1 MLIPRSIVHDAVKLC
16 SGTSHFHDECAAGY
30 ADVELLPDDPV
41 SMRKDILYVCGLSAA
56 LKRAEAHPGCSY
68 ACIRD
73 CFWTEDEDTLLPGSG
88 AIIINENRSVNWL
101 FGIIQSRMREVREW
115 VYGMQSTLLSGGSY
129 QDLLD
134 LCEPILGNP
143 VYILDPS
150 YALMAYTKNLPIR
163 EPINVA
169 LVKNGYHNDETIQ
182 CLQEHHRFSLY
193 DSADR
198 PVVIP
203 ASHICSS
210 ECICMWCKH
219 KGVFL
224 TYTIMVCEH
233 IPLSNALIGLFSILM
248 DYIRI
253 CFEKQQA
260 RLPNPQERH
269 TSFFLDILYEGEEDR
284 QRINERANQLGI
296 PQTGHFDLFRITF
309 TDNSTILV
317 GRVLKDL
324 RALLPNAWIVAHD
337 YEITILNSYDSDD
350 STRAVG
356 SNTVRTLDGLLEK
369 YDAICGISSGF
380 SNLYDIKNAA
390 TQASNASA
398 IGQSIY
404 LLGNFWNFDEGV
416 WAALSKHR
424 DKKTFFYDRVS
435 TYHMMY
441 LAQKQIPEICLNTYN
456 NRAIAELM
464 RIDRDRGSKMTQILF
479 VYLTAESSATGASK
493 LLNMHRNN
501 IVYHISKIEELLGL
515 DLRDLRVRQN
525 LSLAFLSTE
534 LKAAMDAG
542 LLS

>member
-1 MLIPRSIVHDAVKLC
+1 MQIPRSIIHDAVKLC
-16 SGTSHFHDECAAGY
+16 SGTSHFDESCAAGY
-30 ADVELLPDDPV
+30 SDVEFLPETAAE
-41 SMRKDILYVCGLSAA
+41 MRADTLYVCGLSAA
-56 LKRAEAHPGCSY
+56 LKRAEERPGCSY

-73 CFWTEDEDTLLPGSG
+73 CFWTEAEDDLLPGSG
-88 AIIINENRSVNWL
+88 AIIINENRSVTWL
-101 FGIIQSRMREVREW
+101 FSILHARVREVHDW
-115 VYGMQSTLLSGGSY
+115 VYQMQTTLLSGGSY

-134 LCEPILGNP
+134 LSEPILGNP

-150 YALMAYTKNLPIR
+150 YALMAYTKNVPIR

-169 LVKNGYHNDETIQ
+169 LVKNGYHNDETIRR
-182 CLQEHHRFSLY
+182 LQENHRFSLY
-193 DSADR
+193 DNADH

-219 KGVFL
+219 RGVFL

-233 IPLSNALIGLFSILM
+233 IPLSNALVDLFSILM

-269 TSFFLDILYEGEEDR
+269 TSFFLDILYEGEDDR

-309 TDNSTILV
+309 TDNSIILI
-317 GRVLKDL
+317 GRVLKEL

-350 STRAVG
+350 SDRAYG
-356 SNTVRTLDGLLEK
+356 SETAALLEELLEQ
-369 YDAICGISSGF
+369 YGAVCGISSGF
-380 SNLYDIKNAA
+380 SNLHDIKNAA
-390 TQASNASA
+390 SQASNASA

-424 DKKTFFYDRVS
+424 AKKLFYYDRVS
-435 TYHMMY
+435 TYHVMY
-441 LAQKQIPEICLNTYN
+441 LAQKQMPGICLNTYN

-479 VYLTAESSATGASK
+479 VYLTADSSATGASK